1 MIFCT
6 FVCIVYN
13 LIAIIYIGQH
23 HFWMVKT
30 AKREKIAAMKE
41 YMMKLKD
48 RWLKSNKPVVVEE
61 KLAIEMDGHNQEVM
75 RKAALEFMDKQD

>member
-41 YMMKLKD
+41 YMMKLKEK
-48 RWLKSNKPVVVEE
+48 LSKCNNIVEVEE
-61 KLAIEMDGHNQEVM
+61 KLDIEMDGYN
-75 RKAALEFMDKQD
+75 